1 MSRRLFPGRRLRQ
14 SHRSRISDPACLSH
28 APDMRGRDDGEVR
41 AGRAARL
48 LDGDSGGVIVIKQK
62 FDTRGEFSAWLAYAS
77 YAACAAD
84 PETARET
91 EIIKKWNSEILG
103 GPVLLVIGFTS
114 QLSFLV
120 QYSSSIFFA
129 FDAISDAAR
138 VLRSIFTLRQTHG
151 RIAMTLLSRSMV
163 QNSLKTRKYSPLN

>member
-1 MSRRLFPGRRLRQ
+1 ML
-14 SHRSRISDPACLSH
+14 
-28 APDMRGRDDGEVR
+28 
-41 AGRAARL
+41 
-48 LDGDSGGVIVIKQK
+48 

-91 EIIKKWNSEILG
+91 EIIKKWDNSEISG

-120 QYSSSIFFA
+120 QYSSIFFA

-138 VLRSIFTLRQTHG
+138 VLRSIFTLRQTQQQQARQSHG
-151 RIAMTLLSRSMV
+151 AICGAKLRML
-163 QNSLKTRKYSPLN
+163 PLFPPRQEA